1 MNPTIGFIGLGI
13 MGSPMAK
20 NLIKAGYPLF
30 VYDRNPPKV
39 QDVVATGAQPG
50 LSSKN
55 VAARSQVVITM
66 LTDTPNVEAVV
77 LGPDGVME
85 GIQPGATYVDMSSIS
100 PMFTRRLAQQ
110 MADKGVDMLDAP
122 VSGGHTGAVNA
133 TLSIMVG
140 GKQEVF
146 ARCLP
151 IFQALG
157 KTIVW
162 IGESG
167 AGQVAKACNQ
177 IVVGLTIE
185 AVSEALVLA
194 AKAGVDPARV
204 REALLGGFAQSR
216 ILDVHGGRMLRRE
229 FAPGFRLRLHEKD
242 LHIALSTAREL
253 GMALPVTALVH
264 EMMNAMKATGR
275 GELDHCAL
283 VTLLEDLA
291 QVEVKPAGDEGRKTK
306 DE

>member
-1 MNPTIGFIGLGI
+1 MTTIGFIGLGI
-13 MGSPMAK
+13 MGNPMAK
-20 NLIKAGYPLF
+20 NLIKAGYPLV

-39 QDVVATGAQPG
+39 QDVVAAGAQPG
-50 LSSKN
+50 LSSRD
-55 VAARSQVVITM
+55 VAARSQVLITM

-85 GIQPGATYVDMSSIS
+85 GIRPGATYIDMSSIS
-100 PMFTRRLAQQ
+100 PMFTRRLSQQ

-216 ILDVHGGRMLRRE
+216 ILDVHGARMLRRE

-242 LHIALSTAREL
+242 LNIALSTAREL

-291 QVEVKPAGDEGRKTK
+291 QVEVREILAKVPEPSQG
-306 DE
+306 